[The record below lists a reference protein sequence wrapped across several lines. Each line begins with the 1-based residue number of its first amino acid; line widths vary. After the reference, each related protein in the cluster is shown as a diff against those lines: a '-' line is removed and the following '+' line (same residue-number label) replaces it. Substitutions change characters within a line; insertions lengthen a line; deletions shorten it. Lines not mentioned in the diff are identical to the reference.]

1 MASAISFEEILADIR
16 SISARVE
23 LILEEI
29 PAPQKLAPFAFAMTA
44 DTEDEIATARLVL
57 LHDPAG
63 QEGWG
68 GNFRCVTFVRADV
81 DHEMASDPMVANVG
95 WSWLIESLEKFG
107 CQYVQ
112 PSGTVTRV
120 ASASFGTLGERA
132 DDSEL
137 EVRASWTPT
146 DPTAIADH
154 VRAWLDLLERCA
166 GLEPIPEGVT
176 PLTRSQLS
184 K

>member
-1 MASAISFEEILADIR
+1 MVSLRNFEEIAAEIR
-16 SISARVE
+16 AITTRAE

-44 DTEDEIATARLVL
+44 DTVDEVATARLVL
-57 LHDPAG
+57 LHDPEG

-68 GNFRCVTFVRADV
+68 GDYRCVTFVRADV
-81 DHEMASDPMVANVG
+81 DHEMASDPMVASVG
-95 WSWLIESLEKFG
+95 WSWLMESLAKF
-107 CQYVQ
+107 YF
-112 PSGTVTRV
+112 
-120 ASASFGTLGERA
+120 AYLHN
-132 DDSEL
+132 SEL

-146 DPTAIADH
+146 DPDQIADH

-166 GLEPIPEGVT
+166 GMEPIPEGVT
-176 PLTRSQLS
+176 ALTRSNLS

>member
-95 WSWLIESLEKFG
+95 
-107 CQYVQ
+107 
-112 PSGTVTRV
+112 
-120 ASASFGTLGERA
+120 
-132 DDSEL
+132 
-137 EVRASWTPT
+137 
-146 DPTAIADH
+146 
-154 VRAWLDLLERCA
+154 
-166 GLEPIPEGVT
+166 
-176 PLTRSQLS
+176 
-184 K
+184 